1 MKIETIGKNHKK
13 EIIIGVSIF
22 VVIAIVL
29 VVKGTLAKYE
39 LVKNIKIAEGTIN
52 YKQPDFKMMAMYKND
67 GNGDIEIN
75 TMPESGY
82 TINESKSYCTLDNIN
97 KDTKAK
103 LYTDENGQHII
114 SGLSKSSKCY
124 LYFDYLDKEKPVI
137 NNVTT
142 SVTKTE
148 ITVSVTASDNKEVTE
163 YWYKIDNN
171 EYIKDTPST
180 GTHKFT
186 GLAAGSTHT
195 IKVYVKDSSG
205 NISEEVSKTV
215 TTTSPTASEAILG
228 NVTVNNGAP
237 DFNKTSCTS
246 GCGESTVGVYKA
258 NDNDGISYY
267 FRGDVE
273 NNYVRF
279 AGYWWRIIRING
291 DGSIRIIYDGTS
303 PRKNGTVES
312 NNSAINAAFNYCA
325 GNCHNYMIGFKY
337 SIYGENH
344 GLNTKSNALT
354 ELEKWY
360 NNNLIN
366 FVDKIDINAGFCG
379 DRTISTESSSYG
391 GLIRLVNSTK

>member
-1 MKIETIGKNHKK
+1 MKIETIRKSHKK
-13 EIIIGVSIF
+13 QIIISIVAF
-22 VVIAIVL
+22 IVIAIVL
-29 VVKGTLAKYE
+29 IVGKSFAKYN
-39 LVKNIKIAEGTIN
+39 LVKNIKMAEGTIN
-52 YKQPDFKMMAMYKND
+52 YKVPDFKMMAMYKND

-180 GTHKFT
+180 STYKFT

-291 DGSIRIIYDGTS
+291 DGSIRLIYDGTS
-303 PRKNGTVES
+303 AHANGTNTTDSIAVEKVKWS
-312 NNSAINAAFNYCA
+312 HKDAYWNSSTDNAYTKDNMYV
-325 GNCHNYMIGFKY
+325 GFKY
-337 SIYGENH
+337 TSGQVH
-344 GLNTKSNALT
+344 GLGTKSNAL
-354 ELEKWY
+354 EQLETWY
-360 NNNLIN
+360 QNNL
-366 FVDKIDINAGFCG
+366 VSYASKIEHQCWILW
-379 DRTISTESSSYG
+379 R
-391 GLIRLVNSTK
+391 